1 MIMDAGTFRC
11 DSVMKGDMFTS
22 SDALRK
28 AGPEFSILGH
38 FPFKQGKSFALSG
51 SHARRP
57 FDGVFRSWMVERCA
71 PLHLFIPR
79 PVRDEHKAVKC
90 FKNDSSVLNHILN
103 DLLVEDKFFPEETD
117 KFLSEEADINSD
129 HSKSLPRRD
138 HFVEEPWLLQ
148 PSLLS
153 HHFEESDAS
162 GVVVDD
168 DNEYFKCLDNDDLD
182 TRFLN
187 HESAD
192 GESGIEY
199 LVEVATTD
207 KNSDFSGTCYGS
219 GFPVEEPWLFEST
232 IDYSR
237 CNDKMIPEVSTC
249 EEHEKL
255 LPVENIVISEKESVT
270 TVILINSSICTMQRI
285 AVLENGRLVELLL
298 EPVKNNVQCD
308 SVYLGVVT
316 KLAPQ
321 MNGAFVNIGCR
332 QTAFMNIISRK
343 KPFVFPQ
350 DCDDSKG
357 REINGFESDKFAEK
371 SDLPETEANLNEAIE
386 DDEIDDDSVE
396 YIDHD
401 FEENE
406 NHDRIDASE
415 VLEIG
420 NGVETHLSKS
430 LNKFE
435 KNGHQEESKR
445 LEQDS
450 NRCKKGESKWAQVRK
465 GTKIIVQ
472 VVKEGLG
479 TKGPALTAYPKLR
492 SRFWVLSASSDIIGI
507 SKKISGVERTRLRV
521 IARTL
526 QPPGFGLTVRTVAAG
541 HSLEELK
548 KDLDSLLLTWKSIT
562 EHAQFAALAADE
574 GVDGAVPVMLHQ
586 AKGQTLCIVQDY
598 FNDKV
603 KSMVVDSPRTY
614 HEVKNYLQEIAP
626 DLCGRVELYN
636 NKTPLF
642 DEYNI
647 EGEIDSI
654 LSKRVPLSN
663 GGYLVI
669 EQTEALFSI
678 DVNGGQCMLG
688 QGTSQEK
695 AILDVNL
702 AAARQIARELRLR
715 DIGGIIVVD
724 FIDMMDDSN
733 KRLVYEEVKKAVER
747 DRSTVHVSE
756 VSRNGLM
763 EITRKRVRPSVT
775 FMISE
780 PCTCCHGT
788 GRVEALETAFSKIE
802 REVSRFLSRMDQK
815 SDPRDPNSWP
825 RFILMVDQY
834 MSDYLTKGKKSKLA
848 VLSSSLKV
856 WIVLKVARNFTR
868 GAFDLKPLTIDEYNN
883 QNRPPIPILWPA
895 EAGTGSHPHKKVTLF
910 PIKKSKTGRK

>member
-1 MIMDAGTFRC
+1 MDAGTFRC

-38 FPFKQGKSFALSG
+38 FPFKQGKSFALSV

-57 FDGVFRSWMVERCA
+57 FGGVFRSWMVERCA

-117 KFLSEEADINSD
+117 IGSDKFLSEEGDINSD
-129 HSKSLPRRD
+129 HSKSLPKRD
-138 HFVEEPWLLQ
+138 HIVEEPWLLQ

-168 DNEYFKCLDNDDLD
+168 NEYFKCLDNDDLD

-192 GESGIEY
+192 GESEIEY
-199 LVEVATTD
+199 LAEVATTD
-207 KNSDFSGTCYGS
+207 KNSGFSGTCYGS

-232 IDYSR
+232 INYSS
-237 CNDKMIPEVSTC
+237 CNDKMIPDVSTC

-332 QTAFMNIISRK
+332 QTAFMNIISKK

-357 REINGFESDKFAEK
+357 SETNGFESDKFAEK

-396 YIDHD
+396 YIDND

-415 VLEIG
+415 VLEGNGTCNVG
-420 NGVETHLSKS
+420 NGVETHLLKS

-435 KNGHQEESKR
+435 KNGHQEENKR
-445 LEQDS
+445 P
-450 NRCKKGESKWAQVRK
+450 KGESKWAQVRK

-626 DLCGRVELYN
+626 DLCDRVELYN

-883 QNRPPIPILWPA
+883 QDRPPIPVLWPA

-910 PIKKSKTGRK
+910 PIKKSKTGGK